1 MGLCSMPSVWC
12 AITTSLLRCVF
23 SHHGAED
30 LYFFSPRKQR
40 IYCGRLNQEEEAG
53 HQRCRTES
61 YKPSGKALRPKGREK
76 QRKGKQDPSTS
87 WWCPNAIP
95 KSNISPLCMMMAY
108 IGSSWRDVRHSKVNR
123 MDLATR
129 IKALCYKSF
138 ATWPGVMEEGRH
150 THILVSARFSDHHMP
165 NCKCYVFVLRLFRS
179 PSMSNAPAEW
189 HGVPGRAQHLIAN
202 ERCKYITVHPSHAA

>member
-165 NCKCYVFVLRLFRS
+165 NCKCYVFVLRLFRCPWPRS
-179 PSMSNAPAEW
+179 ASYSEW
-189 HGVPGRAQHLIAN
+189 AM
-202 ERCKYITVHPSHAA
+202 